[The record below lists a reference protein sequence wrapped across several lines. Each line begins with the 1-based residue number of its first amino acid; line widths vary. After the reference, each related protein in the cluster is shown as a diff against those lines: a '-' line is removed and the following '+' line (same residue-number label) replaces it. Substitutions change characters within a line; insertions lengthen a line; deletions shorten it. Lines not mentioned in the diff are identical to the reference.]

1 MNRRAWLSG
10 AAGSALGLAGG
21 ALAAARGGG
30 GFAAGGRGGA
40 HVAGAAVPPTR
51 EGGALVNSE
60 AGAQA
65 TLAAL
70 GASIGL
76 QLYTLRGPLAED
88 VPGTLASVAE
98 IGYHQVELAG
108 LHGATA
114 SGFRAHLDRA
124 GLAAPSGHVSID
136 EVRTGLDRLLEDAA
150 TLGVATLVVPWL
162 APSER
167 TAEGYRRVAD
177 DLNRAGERAAGAG
190 VAVAYHNNDFE
201 LARTDGPSGWD
212 LILDLTDP
220 ALVSMQMDV
229 FWAVA
234 GGADPLAYLREHAGR
249 FTSLHAKDRT
259 RSGDM
264 VAVGEG
270 AIDYP
275 AILAAAAPHGLTHV
289 FVEHDEPRDPLA
301 SARASY
307 DHLATLEI

>member
-10 AAGSALGLAGG
+10 AAAGALGLAGG
-21 ALAAARGGG
+21 ALTEARRAAIG
-30 GFAAGGRGGA
+30 
-40 HVAGAAVPPTR
+40 VP
-51 EGGALVNSE
+51 
-60 AGAQA
+60 
-65 TLAAL
+65 
-70 GASIGL
+70 IGL
-76 QLYTLRGPLAED
+76 QLYTVRGPLAED
-88 VPGTLASVAE
+88 LPRTLARVAE
-98 IGYHQVELAG
+98 IGYREVELAG
-108 LHGATA
+108 LHGAA
-114 SGFRAHLDRA
+114 PSAFRAHLDQA
-124 GLAAPSGHVSID
+124 GLAAPSSHVSID
-136 EVRTGLDRLLEDAA
+136 EVRADLDRLLEDAA

-162 APSER
+162 APAER

-177 DLNRAGERAAGAG
+177 DLNRAGAGAAGTG

-201 LARTDGPSGWD
+201 IARADGPSGWD

-220 ALVSMQMDV
+220 ALVTMQMDV

-234 GGADPLAYLREHAGR
+234 GGADPLAYLREHGGR

-259 RSGDM
+259 PSGDM

-275 AILAAAAPHGLTHV
+275 AILAAAARQGLAHV

-307 DHLATLEI
+307 HHLATLEI